1 MSMLG
6 NDINQT
12 TREESKNY
20 THEVIL
26 LISSSNESE
35 YDVIGNMQQAMSYW
49 DQWSTDIIK
58 A

>member
-35 YDVIGNMQQAMSYW
+35 YDVIGNMQ
-49 DQWSTDIIK
+49 
-58 A
+58 